1 MDRLVRLILANRK
14 SLIFIYAVLVAVAV
28 SLVMQQRQAV
38 FPEVNFPKAT
48 FKVDNGFAPLSEM
61 ERVFARPIEALASSS
76 VGVLTY
82 STKIERGLVELSV
95 SLDATRNFTA
105 DFQLL
110 KGKVSTL
117 VQGAPTSNGVPAQ
130 LSSDMTNSNNFAV
143 LGYSLVSEKASYL
156 DLRRVVE
163 TRIKPALQQVQ
174 GVGQVEVIG
183 GSLPEVRIMLDPAKL
198 ALYKL
203 TPDLVATQITDA
215 GGTKVLGTFTAYGKL
230 ILGFSSTGL
239 TGAEAIAALPIRAGN
254 ASLALSDVADVRM
267 AASYPQT
274 LTSTDRKPSVLF
286 NVYGSPGVDVVS
298 LSAEVGAA
306 VDTVQAG
313 LPPSMQVSRWYSLAD
328 FIQTSLNNVSK
339 AILIGLVIVSLSV
352 VGFLRNLRASVPVV
366 ASMLVTVALTFIAM
380 HYMGQTLNIMTLAG
394 ISAAVGLIV
403 DDAIVAVENV
413 ARYHE
418 LGHDNETAVVEGT
431 TEVLSPLLSSTLTT
445 VAVFAPLG
453 FLTGITGFLFKASGF
468 VIVASL
474 LISLVMAVTLAPI
487 LAYWLMRPSKH
498 PRGADHAGQVTRAY
512 RGFLTT
518 ALKAP
523 LLVVM
528 AGAVVIGI
536 SFQIG
541 RGLPT
546 TYLPQWDEGTFI
558 MDLDTTPG
566 TAREETA
573 RQVAQVEQVIAN
585 LGIIQTYSRQIG
597 DNALQSNQAH
607 FYMHPKPKGTAG
619 GGSVF
624 KAMDELQTT
633 LGTRFPNLNVDL
645 HQILPDHFGGLAG
658 SNNRIDIDV
667 FGASQ
672 ADLVLAGKTIA
683 AAIGQLPEVAEV
695 KLKTAHTL
703 TQFELALDPG
713 KLSLHNLN
721 RAEVVGQVRTALE
734 GNELGFVDAYGQQ
747 AAIRVVYPDRWQK
760 FSPSL
765 TDMPIFAADGSVT
778 PLSAV
783 GAIELRNAP
792 DRITRKQGHLFLSIQ
807 VKTKTTN
814 LGGNAAKIGAELAK
828 ITLPPGTYALVSG
841 DWKRQ
846 AQAFTELRNVFLLAI
861 GAVFTLLLVFFRS
874 YGYSLLILLNTLT
887 SLSFVIFGVWYFQT
901 PFNVP
906 TFMGLISVMGIVVKN
921 GILIMA
927 FLANNLKRGEDH
939 IQAIVDACLVRARP
953 ILMTS
958 SAAILGFLPMALSTG
973 RGGEMM
979 QPFAAAVIY
988 GVLGGV
994 VSSLILLPA
1003 MYVLAARFMQG
1014 KRNGPSETPVL

>member
-1 MDRLVRLILANRK
+1 MDKLVRVILANRK
-14 SLIFIYAVLVAVAV
+14 SLVFIYAILIAFAVNLA
-28 SLVMQQRQAV
+28 MQQRQAV
-38 FPEVNFPKAT
+38 FPDVNFPKAT
-48 FKVDNGFAPLSEM
+48 FKVQNGFAPLSEM
-61 ERVFARPIEALASSS
+61 ERIFARPIEALASSS
-76 VGVLTY
+76 GGVLTY

-95 SLDATRNFTA
+95 SLDAARDFAA

-130 LSSDMTNSNNFAV
+130 LSADLTNSNNFAM
-143 LGYSLVSEKASYL
+143 LGYSLVSDSAGYL

-163 TRIKPALQQVQ
+163 TRIKPALQQVP
-174 GVGQVEVIG
+174 GVGQIEVIG

-198 ALYKL
+198 ALYRL
-203 TPDLVATQITDA
+203 TPETVATQITKA
-215 GGTKVLGTFTAYGKL
+215 GGTLVLGTFTAYGKL
-230 ILGFSSTGL
+230 VLGFSSTGL
-239 TGAEAIAALPIRAGN
+239 TNAEAIAALPIRSGQT
-254 ASLALSDVADVRM
+254 SLALSDVADVRM

-274 LTSTDRKPSVLF
+274 LTSTDQKPSVLF
-286 NVYGSPGVDVVS
+286 NVFGSPGVDVVS
-298 LSAEVGAA
+298 LSAA
-306 VDTVQAG
+306 VSASIDNVSAK
-313 LPPSMQVSRWYSLAD
+313 LPPTMTVTRWYSLAD
-328 FIQTSLNNVSK
+328 FIQTSLSNVTNS
-339 AILIGLVIVSLSV
+339 ILIGIAIVSLSV
-352 VGFLRNLRASVPVV
+352 VLFLRDLRASIPVV
-366 ASMLVTVALTFIAM
+366 AAMLVSVILTFIAM
-380 HYMGQTLNIMTLAG
+380 DYMGQTLNIMTLAG

-487 LAYWLMRPSKH
+487 LAYWLMRPSSR
-498 PRGADHAGQVTRAY
+498 PRTGDNTGVIGRGY
-512 RGFLTT
+512 RRLLS
-518 ALKAP
+518 AILKAP
-523 LLVVM
+523 VLVVLI
-528 AGAVVIGI
+528 AAVVIGT
-536 SFQIG
+536 SFEIG

-558 MDLDTTPG
+558 MDLDAQPG
-566 TAREETA
+566 TSREETG
-573 RQVAQVEQVIAN
+573 RQVAQVENVIAD

-597 DNALQSNQAH
+597 DTALQSEQAH
-607 FYMHPKPKGTAG
+607 FYMHPKPSGAVG

-624 KAMDELQTT
+624 QAMDELQTT
-633 LGTRFPNLNVDL
+633 LETKFPGLNVDL
-645 HQILPDHFGGLAG
+645 HQILPDHFDGLSG
-658 SNNRIDIDV
+658 KNDRVDIDV
-667 FGASQ
+667 FGANQ
-672 ADLVLAGKTIA
+672 ADLVAAGDAIA
-683 AAIGQLPEVAEV
+683 AAIGTLPEVAEV
-695 KLKTAHTL
+695 KLKKAHTL

-713 KLSLHNLN
+713 KLSFHNLT
-721 RAEVVGQVRTALE
+721 RAEVVAQVRTALE

-747 AAIRVVYPDRWQK
+747 AAIRMVYPDRWQQ

-765 TDMPIFAADGSVT
+765 ADMPVFASDGSMT
-778 PLSAV
+778 PLSGV
-783 GAIELRNAP
+783 GGIELRNAP
-792 DRITRKQGHLFLSIQ
+792 DRVTRKQGHLYLSVQ
-807 VKTKTTN
+807 VATKTTD
-814 LGGNAAKIGAELAK
+814 LGGNAAKIGAALVDV
-828 ITLPPGTYALVSG
+828 TLPPGTYALVSG

-846 AQAFTELRNVFLLAI
+846 AQAFTELRNVFLMAI
-861 GAVFTLLLVFFRS
+861 GAVFTLLLIFFRS

-887 SLSFVIFGVWYFQT
+887 SLSFVIFGIWYFQT

-927 FLANNLKRGEDH
+927 FLVNNLKKGEDNV
-939 IQAIVDACLVRARP
+939 QAIIDACLVRARP

-958 SAAILGFLPMALSTG
+958 TAAILGFLPMALSTG

-988 GVLGGV
+988 GVLGGL

-1003 MYVLAARFMQG
+1003 MYVLATRFAQG
-1014 KRNGPSETPVL
+1014 KRNGPSETSVL